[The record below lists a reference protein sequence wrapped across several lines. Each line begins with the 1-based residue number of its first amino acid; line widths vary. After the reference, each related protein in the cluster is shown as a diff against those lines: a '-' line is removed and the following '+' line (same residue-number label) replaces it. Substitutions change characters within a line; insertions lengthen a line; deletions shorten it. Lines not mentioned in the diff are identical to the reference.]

1 MVTIKEALKLA
12 AAGFTAEEIRQM
24 TAGEPV
30 QEQPAPAAPEPEQE
44 PVPAE
49 ETPEPEQEPVQEEQ
63 ETPAYLTADD
73 ARKLVESILKQSRQR
88 ENAQNAQRGLADK
101 PATAQ
106 DVIRDLAKRL

>member
-1 MVTIKEALKLA
+1 MVMVTIKEALTLA

-30 QEQPAPAAPEPEQE
+30 QEQPA
-44 PVPAE
+44 PAE